1 MKHLILTAVCAL
13 TTAACVETLDKTA
26 VVAGADASG
35 TSAACKAQY
44 PEPIVMTTPDEQLFA
59 SGVLQPDGTIV
70 AAHVLKTTSKSF
82 SRLMQFNTAGPT
94 GKLDIKL
101 DTLTNEEVYTVLQDG
116 DGWVM
121 NATAFGKD
129 DDPVLIRVSQA
140 GVAQVTA
147 VDLGGSEQ
155 CYGLAKAGANYVLT
169 GRHAAPT
176 GTKGFLIVLDGK
188 GKCLQGCDNPGYDS
202 GAGSANTSL
211 NGVELLPGGDFLVAG
226 ETLPSG
232 GKGGLDGGIWRIA
245 SDGNQKWVK
254 VLGSNGEDWFWSLR
268 AAAQPEGGFVAYG
281 KKAGQG
287 WLVALD
293 AQGEPTWDVSLPETK
308 DVFIVAPMPYG
319 WVVGA
324 LTAGGQRLL
333 GIDGAGHVLWQQS
346 HLGKPYSILRV
357 PTGLAV
363 VGDLQGD
370 ARILF
375 TDPWGN
381 ATCASAGKCA
391 GILTCDDNKACTDDV
406 CGNTTGCTHAAANDG
421 QPCDDGVACTAGDV
435 CGSGQCAGKAKVCDD
450 GKACSV
456 DSCDP
461 KTGQCSFDASKCP

>member
-1 MKHLILTAVCAL
+1 MKKLALLGMALCA
-13 TTAACVETLDKTA
+13 TACVETLDKSS

-59 SGVLQPDGTIV
+59 SGVLQPSGTIV
-70 AAHVLKTTSKSF
+70 AAEVVKTASKSF
-82 SRLMQFNTAGPT
+82 SRLMEFDKSGAT
-94 GKLDIKL
+94 GKLDLKL
-101 DTLTNEEVYTVLQDG
+101 DTLTNEEVYGVLRDG

-129 DDPVLIRVSQA
+129 DDPVLIRVSPA
-140 GVAQVTA
+140 GVAQVT
-147 VDLGGSEQ
+147 VHDLGGSEQ
-155 CYGLAKAGANYVLT
+155 CYGLGKAGANYVLT
-169 GRHAAPT
+169 GRHAAPS
-176 GTKGFLIVLDGK
+176 GTKGFLLVLDGK
-188 GKCLQGCDNPGYDS
+188 GTCLLNCGTPSYDS

-211 NGVELLPGGDFLVAG
+211 NGVEVLPGGDFLVAG
-226 ETLPSG
+226 ETLPVG
-232 GKGGLDGGIWRIA
+232 GQGGLDGGIWRIG
-245 SDGNQKWVK
+245 SDGSQKWVK
-254 VLGSNGEDWFWSLR
+254 VLGSSAEDWFWSLR
-268 AAAQPEGGFVAYG
+268 AALQPQGGFLAYG

-293 AQGEPTWDVSLPETK
+293 PQGEVKWEVSLPDTK
-308 DVFIVAPMPYG
+308 DVFIVTPMPYG

-346 HLGKPYSILRV
+346 HLGKPYSILPV

-391 GILTCDDNKACTDDV
+391 GVLTCDDNKACTDDV
-406 CGNTTGCTHAAANDG
+406 CANATGCTHATANDG
-421 QPCDDGVACTAGDV
+421 QPCEDGVGCTAGDI
-435 CGSGQCAGKAKVCDD
+435 CAAGQCAGKAKVCDD
-450 GKACSV
+450 GKACSA
-456 DSCDP
+456 DTCDP
-461 KTGQCSFDASKCP
+461 KTGECSFDTTKCP